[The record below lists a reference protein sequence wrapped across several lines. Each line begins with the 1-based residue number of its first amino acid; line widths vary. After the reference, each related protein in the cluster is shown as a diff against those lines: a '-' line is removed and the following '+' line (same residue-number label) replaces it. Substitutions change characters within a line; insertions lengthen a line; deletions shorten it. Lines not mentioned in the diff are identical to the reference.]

1 MVRLTCA
8 GYWVGVFCVT
18 DADQQV
24 VVAVAVIKSALPIF
38 FDHCLFGL
46 KKDRIFLI
54 ISADVNNIGTD
65 TIKIKTIDS
74 TLKNIRDLITVGL
87 VRSNITNS
95 NVAFIIHVIGWG

>member
-1 MVRLTCA
+1 M
-8 GYWVGVFCVT
+8 
-18 DADQQV
+18 
-24 VVAVAVIKSALPIF
+24 KSALPIF
-38 FDHCLFGL
+38 FDHCLFRL

>member
-46 KKDRIFLI
+46 KKDRIFLM
-54 ISADVNNIGTD
+54 ISADVNKIGSE
-65 TIKIKTIDS
+65 TIKIKAIDS
-74 TLKNIRDLITVGL
+74 IVKNIRDLITVRL

-95 NVAFIIHVIGWG
+95 NVVFIIHVIGWG

>member
-1 MVRLTCA
+1 M
-8 GYWVGVFCVT
+8 
-18 DADQQV
+18 
-24 VVAVAVIKSALPIF
+24 IKSALPIF

-87 VRSNITNS
+87 VRSNIINS
-95 NVAFIIHVIGWG
+95 NVVFIIHVIGWG